1 MLIAAIAMTI
11 AMALTMV
18 SPAQAYD
25 AYDATT
31 CTGSTHT
38 NGHIAVWDR
47 VGGTWD
53 VDAAIDYD
61 NNGYHHWDFW
71 LYRDGDAIRSG
82 STYGPDSWSWSVT
95 DPAGPDTLKFRY
107 ANDARTINCVAIVYM

>member
-1 MLIAAIAMTI
+1 MSNKENNGTEKSLKKVTMLIAAIAMTI

-25 AYDATT
+25 AYDAT
-31 CTGSTHT
+31 
-38 NGHIAVWDR
+38 
-47 VGGTWD
+47 
-53 VDAAIDYD
+53 IDYD

-107 ANDARTINCVAIVYM
+107 ANDARTINCVAIV